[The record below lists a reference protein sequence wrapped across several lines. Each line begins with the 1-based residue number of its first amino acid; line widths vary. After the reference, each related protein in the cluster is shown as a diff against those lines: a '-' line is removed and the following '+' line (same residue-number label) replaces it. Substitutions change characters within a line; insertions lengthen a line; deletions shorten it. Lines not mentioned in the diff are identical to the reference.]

1 MNTTHITEPTE
12 PEQQPEVDPIETV
25 HTGECMSLTGRSSL
39 TFAIGRHTEDGSLHL
54 RIDTNSGGGM
64 FCKDWA
70 AATEIDVLVKGATEL
85 TSRSFQALH
94 PGRSINTAGFVLA
107 SLKEMGLIRTN
118 AENTR
123 LHEHVPTTTFE
134 KVAMAAMGQT
144 KEHGPKTTR
153 RKAKEA

>member
-1 MNTTHITEPTE
+1 MDTSHVTEPTKPEELPE
-12 PEQQPEVDPIETV
+12 PDPIETV
-25 HTGECMSLTGRSSL
+25 YVGECPSLTGRSAL
-39 TFAIGRHTEDGSLHL
+39 TFAIGRHSEDGNLHL

-70 AATEIDVLVKGATEL
+70 SAADIDALVKGATEL
-85 TSRSFQALH
+85 TSRSFDALH

-107 SLKEMGLIRTN
+107 SLKQLGLVRAN
-118 AENTR
+118 EENTR

-134 KVAMAAMGQT
+134 QVALAAMGQAS
-144 KEHGPKTTR
+144 PKSPR